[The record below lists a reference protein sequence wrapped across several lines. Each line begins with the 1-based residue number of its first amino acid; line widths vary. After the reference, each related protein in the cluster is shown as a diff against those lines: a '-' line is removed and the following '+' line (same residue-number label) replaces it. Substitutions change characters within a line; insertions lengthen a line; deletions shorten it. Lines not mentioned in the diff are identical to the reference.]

1 MKILFTKNQISK
13 GFLEKNSIREFA
25 IALANSKSG
34 FLGGFLVVMMFV
46 LAIFAPLIAPY
57 DPTAIDVSNRLKP
70 PSFSHWMG
78 TDLAGRDVLSRVIWG
93 ARPSL
98 QVGVLAVIIGM
109 PGGIIIGLLA
119 GFYRGSILETI
130 LMRVTEIIAAVPL
143 LIVAVAVVGILGVKP
158 IDLGVFRI
166 TNEIK
171 IVFVLGILYIPGLA
185 RVVFAVASTEAVSDY
200 VRARRT
206 QGVGDFSLIF
216 GDVLPN
222 CLSVVIV
229 WATLLTAGGVLAE
242 AGLSFV
248 GLGVQPPEAS
258 WGVMLSEAR
267 KFIFSGEWWLLLFP
281 GCAIS
286 FTVIGF
292 NLFGDALRDILDPRH
307 YTGPRIN

>member
-1 MKILFTKNQISK
+1 MKILFAKNQINK
-13 GFLEKNSIREFA
+13 GFFKKNSIREFA

-34 FLGGFLVVMMFV
+34 FLGGFIVAMMCV

-109 PGGIIIGLLA
+109 PG
-119 GFYRGSILETI
+119 SVLETV
-130 LMRVTEIIAAVPL
+130 LMRATEIIAAVPL
-143 LIVAVAVVGILGVKP
+143 LIVAVAIVGILGVKP
-158 IDLGVFRI
+158 IDLGVFSI

-222 CLSVVIV
+222 CLSVVTV